1 MKVYLS
7 FLGTGNY
14 IPCVYQRPGDANDLD
29 VVKFVQ
35 TATRKKLAPDADQTL
50 IFCTV
55 DAKTTHW
62 DGLCNEFREHG
73 LPDPKRVDVPN
84 GSDMEEIWKIFQIV
98 SDAVPEQAEIV
109 FDPTHSFRSLPIIM
123 TVLLNYLSVAK
134 GTRLAGCYYGA
145 FEILGRASEVES
157 QFPDPQ
163 NRKAPIFDLTAF
175 FRLNDWAQSIQAFER
190 YGVAGRLKELARR
203 ELDPFLRNRE
213 TCPPDVDNLRRL
225 VDNVAE
231 FAENV
236 RSSRLKE
243 IMQYDFPAKIRNR
256 LVAPIQQSSLKP
268 LEPVLGRLKPVFA
281 DYGDKEILNGL
292 RAAQWAYDH
301 DLVPQGYTL
310 LQETLVSHYTALLN
324 DDFANLKKSATDKP
338 FSAKDKRDYVSGV
351 LAWNDK
357 KKWTKD
363 NPAFAVAIRDRI
375 GMEVIGKY
383 QSLKEGRND
392 INHGGTTDQATG
404 SEQLRNG
411 LKKALDYFLDNQDKL
426 VLGCASAP
434 PPAESPAP

>member
-35 TATRKKLAPDADQTL
+35 TATRKKFAPNADRTL
-50 IFCTV
+50 IFCT
-55 DAKTTHW
+55 AEATRTHW
-62 DGLCNEFREHG
+62 TALCKEFHENG
-73 LPDPKRVDVPN
+73 LPDPERVDVPN
-84 GSDMEEIWKIFQIV
+84 GSDMGQIWEIFQIV

-145 FEILGRASEVES
+145 FEILGRAGDVEN

-175 FRLNDWAQSIQAFER
+175 FRLNDWAQGIQAFER
-190 YGVAGRLKELARR
+190 YGVAGRLKELASR
-203 ELDPFLRNRE
+203 ELAPLLGNPE
-213 TCPPDVDNLRRL
+213 TRTPDVDNLRRL
-225 VDNVAE
+225 VGNVAK

-236 RSSRLKE
+236 RSSRLGK
-243 IMQYDFPAKIRNR
+243 IMLYDFPTEIRAR
-256 LVAPIQQSSLKP
+256 LDAPIQMPSLRP
-268 LEPVLGRLKPVFA
+268 LEPVLRRLEPVFA

-292 RAAQWAYDH
+292 HAAQWAYDH

-324 DDFANLKKSATDKP
+324 QDLAGLKTP
-338 FSAKDKRDYVSGV
+338 KDKRVFVSDV
-351 LAWNDK
+351 LGWNRK
-357 KKWTKD
+357 EKWTKE
-363 NPAFAVAIRDRI
+363 NPALAAAIRDRI

-411 LKKALDYFLDNQDKL
+411 LKKALDYFLANQAKL
-426 VLGCASAP
+426 VLGSPSAP
-434 PPAESPAP
+434 PDPQ

>member
-35 TATRKKLAPDADQTL
+35 TATRKKFAPNADRTL
-50 IFCTV
+50 IFCT
-55 DAKTTHW
+55 AEATRTHW
-62 DGLCNEFREHG
+62 TALCKEFHENG
-73 LPDPKRVDVPN
+73 LPDPERVDVPN
-84 GSDMEEIWKIFQIV
+84 GSDMGQIWKIFQIV

-123 TVLLNYLSVAK
+123 TVLLNYLAVAK

-145 FEILGRASEVES
+145 FETLGRAGDVET
-157 QFPDPQ
+157 QFPDAQ

-175 FRLNDWAQSIQAFER
+175 FRLNDWAQGIQAFER
-190 YGVAGRLKELARR
+190 YGDAGRLKELASR
-203 ELDPFLRNRE
+203 ELAPLLSNRE

-236 RSSRLKE
+236 RSSRLVE
-243 IMQYDFPAKIRNR
+243 IQNYDFPEKIRAR
-256 LVAPIQQSSLKP
+256 LTAPIQMPSLKP
-268 LEPVLGRLKPVFA
+268 LEPVLRRLEPVFA
-281 DYGDKEILNGL
+281 DYASKEILNGL

-301 DLVPQGYTL
+301 DLIPQGYTL
-310 LQETLVSHYTALLN
+310 LQETLVSHYTALLK
-324 DDFANLKKSATDKP
+324 DDLASLKKSDTGEL
-338 FSAKDKRDYVSGV
+338 FSDDEKRTYVSGV

-357 KKWTKD
+357 KKWNQED
-363 NPAFAVAIRDRI
+363 PILAASIRDRI
-375 GMEVIGKY
+375 GKEVVGKY
-383 QSLKEGRND
+383 NSLTKKRND
-392 INHGGTTDQATG
+392 INHAGTSKKEEPAKP
-404 SEQLRNG
+404 EKLRRI
-411 LKKALDYFLDNQDKL
+411 LKEALGYFLEHQAEL
-426 VLGCASAP
+426 VLGSPSAP
-434 PPAESPAP
+434 PVPQ

>member
-7 FLGTGNY
+7 FLGTGKY
-14 IPCVYQRPGDANDLD
+14 IPCVYQPTNDTTDSD
-29 VVKFVQ
+29 VVTYVQ

-123 TVLLNYLSVAK
+123 TVLLNYLAVAK

-145 FEILGRASEVES
+145 FEILGRAGDVEN

-175 FRLNDWAQSIQAFER
+175 FRLNDWTQGIQAFER
-190 YGVAGRLKELARR
+190 YGVAGQLQKLALR
-203 ELDPFLRNRE
+203 ELKPLLENRE

-225 VDNVAE
+225 IDNVAE

-236 RSSRLKE
+236 RSSRLNK
-243 IMQYDFPAKIRNR
+243 IVQYDFPAKIRNR

-268 LEPVLGRLKPVFA
+268 LEPVLGRLEPVFA
-281 DYGDKEILNGL
+281 DYGDKEIMNGL

-324 DDFANLKKSATDKP
+324 QDLARLKTP
-338 FSAKDKRDYVSGV
+338 KDKREFVSDV
-351 LAWNDK
+351 LAWNRK
-357 KKWTKD
+357 EKWTKKK
-363 NPAFAVAIRDRI
+363 PALAAAIRDRI
-375 GMEVIGKY
+375 DREVIGKY
-383 QSLKEGRND
+383 DSLTKKRND
-392 INHGGTTDQATG
+392 INHGGTVQATG
-404 SEQLRNG
+404 SEQLRNC
-411 LKKALDYFLDNQDKL
+411 LKEALDYFLDNQDKL